1 MHYGHLPEGKFAWL
15 SEYSETEIMTCLL
28 SILDFY
34 NVFFIDS
41 NGAYLK
47 YSQIFKNFTQS
58 RGFHISNQGHIA
70 DVFIELKDQKLFQ
83 SILSNVE
90 INGIWSGKL
99 MFIRG
104 SSSYFSEAQVRIMCV
119 NGYQHQNPIYMLL
132 FYRDDEARS
141 AEEEKWKE
149 LAYTDEL
156 TGLSNWR
163 KFREKLSAI
172 KKERESFGLLF
183 IDIDNFKEIND
194 RHGHIVGDK
203 LLQLCSTRIKEVIGL
218 NMHAFRKSGDEFLVI
233 VEEVEKTE
241 HVEKKIKRSLSG
253 DFLIGKSA
261 GNVSVS
267 IGLSTYPALGQDEE
281 TLIHQADMSM
291 FKDKMRKVERGI
303 SCGE

>member
-1 MHYGHLPEGKFAWL
+1 MHYGHLPEGKFVWL

-119 NGYQHQNPIYMLL
+119 NGFQHQNPIYMLL

-203 LLQLCSTRIKEVIGL
+203 FLKLFANRIRESLGEK
-218 NMHAFRKSGDEFLVI
+218 MYAFRKSGDEFLVI
-233 VEEVEKTE
+233 VEEGEQTE
-241 HVEKKIKRSLSG
+241 QAAKIIKRRLSD
-253 DFLIGKSA
+253 DFIIGKSVR
-261 GNVSVS
+261 GVSVS
-267 IGLSTYPALGQDEE
+267 IGLSIYPSCGIDEE
-281 TLIHQADMSM
+281 SLIHHADKEMY
-291 FKDKMRKVERGI
+291 KEKMRQ
-303 SCGE
+303 SN